1 MAENTHDSMLEKQAH
16 MEEQISN
23 ISRRLDEQEKLTES
37 VHKLALSLERL
48 TMAQKK
54 HRDKGRFSD
63 GRRGRA
69 EDQAL
74 EEVGQRHNRGNY
86 GDHHRRAYIHLY
98 SDWPEIRPE
107 R

>member
-1 MAENTHDSMLEKQAH
+1 MAENTHDAMLEKQAH

-48 TMAQKK
+48 TMAQKNTETK
-54 HRDKGRFSD
+54 VDSLAD
-63 GRRGRA
+63 
-69 EDQAL
+69 DQAI